1 MRSEML
7 CGVMRAFTHV
17 SGGGTRAGDLQGRR
31 GVPVA

>member
-7 CGVMRAFTHV
+7 CGVMRACPHAT
-17 SGGGTRAGDLQGRR
+17 GGGTRAGDLRGRR